1 MASRKKEVEL
11 DDGTGYW
18 VYMEIGKDCKSF
30 HIDVQSKDPMTQEEI
45 IVVLEEWMNSN
56 LVNNFKVL
64 HPTHQ

>member
-30 HIDVQSKDPMTQEEI
+30 HIDVQSKDPMTEDEVLVI
-45 IVVLEEWMNSN
+45 IEEWLFGYTKAM
-56 LVNNFKVL
+56 KVT
-64 HPTHQ
+64 HPTPQ